1 MASQNVV
8 RTCVMERAS
17 RGVGVGVGMD
27 VGVDVSEGIGEG
39 VGTGGG
45 AVLLVLCG
53 TASGRCS
60 ATATPLISRRVASH
74 TRRIISVS
82 RRFCCAEACTLRV
95 RTATIN
101 TGAASV
107 MTSASTCQIGSPSV
121 FRRMFIGAC
130 SSRHL
135 SAYALHLLAQAC
147 TPLDELAPVLERA
160 VPLPGGHVETPSR
173 GSNHRLI

>member
-1 MASQNVV
+1 MALQNVV
-8 RTCVMERAS
+8 STWVMERAS
-17 RGVGVGVGMD
+17 RGVGGGVGME
-27 VGVDVSEGIGEG
+27 VGVDVGEG
-39 VGTGGG
+39 VGAIVGTGGG
-45 AVLLVLCG
+45 TMLLVLCG
-53 TASGRCS
+53 AASGRCS
-60 ATATPLISRRVASH
+60 ASATPLISRKVASH
-74 TRRIISVS
+74 TRRMVSVS
-82 RRFCCAEACTLRV
+82 RRFCCAEACISRV

-107 MTSASTCQIGSPSV
+107 MTSASTGQIGSPSV

-130 SSRHL
+130 SSRDL

-173 GSNHRLI
+173 GSSHRLI